1 MMTGKKETFQKD
13 GSFTYLRS
21 FFSIWTAQIS
31 VCEKYM
37 CSARELAHSR
47 RLTLTRTKKTVKPKM
62 QPVTSTR
69 RSYRW
74 EEGQEGYVAW
84 ALKPLAEVVKDTHGH
99 TMSCTIACPQQPERS
114 LSLGLRFSSPQRCR
128 QFFFFFFYN
137 MSRRFEKMGL
147 SSFTWGSACS
157 NGIYCRC
164 HMIG

>member
-1 MMTGKKETFQKD
+1 MGLLLTWGLFLAYGLLRFQ
-13 GSFTYLRS
+13 SARNT
-21 FFSIWTAQIS
+21 
-31 VCEKYM
+31 

-128 QFFFFFFYN
+128 QFFFFFFFKSCI
-137 MSRRFEKMGL
+137 MIS
-147 SSFTWGSACS
+147 GSCQQKC
-157 NGIYCRC
+157 IKLLYYPR
-164 HMIG
+164 